1 MSANPDLR
9 DRPDPLPSMDRLLRV
24 WDGVE
29 KSTSS
34 LEHATR
40 VFVTVWILQFEGI
53 DLRTVEDWSFTDHQ
67 AAVREKA
74 VVLARA
80 IDDEVTWHLGNR
92 PELVTLVDDDS
103 DAPTVGEL
111 LGQITMYA
119 ALFDKW
125 PPGHGHIPFGPTF
138 MVLGRLYDALVTNLV
153 TGSARQPRR
162 RSHGAPPIPE
172 PRRVDLIAAPPD
184 ARWRP

>member
-1 MSANPDLR
+1 MSENPDLR

-40 VFVTVWILQFEGI
+40 AFLTVWILQFEGI
-53 DLRTVEDWSFTDHQ
+53 DLRTVEDWRFTDHQ

-74 VVLARA
+74 VVLTRA

-92 PELVTLVDDDS
+92 PELVTLVDDDA

-119 ALFDKW
+119 ALS
-125 PPGHGHIPFGPTF
+125 
-138 MVLGRLYDALVTNLV
+138 TNGLPAAARSRSLPRSWC
-153 TGSARQPRR
+153 SAASTT
-162 RSHGAPPIPE
+162 RSS
-172 PRRVDLIAAPPD
+172 RT
-184 ARWRP
+184 W